1 MRIPYHATCLLGF
14 ELSMPSI
21 ARAGDRVLLI
31 DRRHKRHIVTLRSG
45 ETFHSDRGMLHHDQ
59 LIGAP
64 LGRRV
69 FTHLDEPFIALR
81 PNLSDLTKTIRR
93 STQIVY
99 PKDSGYTVM
108 KMGIGAGSEIIEAG
122 TGSGG
127 LTLVLAH
134 TVMPTGH
141 VYSYEKRDDMCRI
154 AAVNLQQVG
163 LDDYVT
169 FHHRDIAAGFEQ
181 QDVDAVFLDVREP
194 WAYLDQVEASLGSGG
209 FFGAL
214 LPTTNQVSE
223 LIDAM
228 QGGPW
233 FDREVAET
241 FVRNYK
247 INAQRLRPTDRMVA
261 HTAYLI
267 FARYVPKLQEEKD

>member
-1 MRIPYHATCLLGF
+1 
-14 ELSMPSI
+14 MPSI

-31 DRRHKRHIVTLRSG
+31 DRRHKRHIVTLHPG
-45 ETFHSDRGMLHHDQ
+45 DTFHSDRGMLAHDD
-59 LIGAP
+59 LIGKP

-81 PNLSDLTKTIRR
+81 PNLGDLTKTIRR

-99 PKDSGYTVM
+99 PKDSGYIIM
-108 KMGIGAGSEIIEAG
+108 KMGIGAGSEVIEAG

-127 LTLVLAH
+127 LALVLAH

-141 VYSYEKRDDMCRI
+141 VFSYEKRDDMYRI
-154 AAVNLQQVG
+154 AADNLERVG
-163 LDDYVT
+163 MDEWVT
-169 FHHRDIAAGFEQ
+169 LHHRDIAGGFDQ
-181 QDVDAVFLDVREP
+181 KDVDAVFLDVREP
-194 WAYLDQVEASLGSGG
+194 WLYLNQVEASLGSGG

-214 LPTTNQVSE
+214 LPTTNQVSALLDE
-223 LIDAM
+223 M

-267 FARYVPKLQEEKD
+267 FARHVPKLQEQQEA

>member
-1 MRIPYHATCLLGF
+1 
-14 ELSMPSI
+14 MPSI
-21 ARAGDRVLLI
+21 AQAGDRVLLI
-31 DRRHKRHIVTLRSG
+31 DRRHKRHILTLHPG
-45 ETFHSDRGMLHHDQ
+45 ETFHSDRGMLDHDD
-59 LIGAP
+59 LIGEP

-81 PNLSDLTKTIRR
+81 PNLGDLTKTIRR

-99 PKDSGYTVM
+99 PKDSGYIVM
-108 KMGIGAGSEIIEAG
+108 KMGIGAGSEVIDAG

-127 LTLVLAH
+127 LALVLAH

-141 VYSYEKRDDMCRI
+141 VYSYEIRDDMHRI
-154 AAVNLQQVG
+154 AADNLARVG
-163 LDDYVT
+163 MDEYVT
-169 FHHRDIAAGFEQ
+169 LYHRDIADGFDQ
-181 QDVDAVFLDVREP
+181 TDVDAVFLDVREP
-194 WAYLDQVEASLGSGG
+194 WLYLDQVEASLGSGG

-214 LPTTNQVSE
+214 VPTTNQVSA

-247 INAQRLRPTDRMVA
+247 INAQRLRPTDRMIA

-267 FARYVPKLQEEKD
+267 FARYVPRLQEEDA